1 MRGPFWSRSLKFEGM
16 CMCVAVRTAY
26 ITLGKYAEE
35 NLILLN
41 GILSVRLNSEVQ
53 STFSE

>member
-1 MRGPFWSRSLKFEGM
+1 MRGPFWSRSLKFER
-16 CMCVAVRTAY
+16 MCVALRTAY
-26 ITLGKYAEE
+26 NTLRKYAEE

-41 GILSVRLNSEVQ
+41 GILSFGLNSEVQ

>member
-1 MRGPFWSRSLKFEGM
+1 MRGPFWSISLKFER
-16 CMCVAVRTAY
+16 MCVALRTAY
-26 ITLGKYAEE
+26 TLGKYAEE

-41 GILSVRLNSEVQ
+41 GILSVRLSSEVQ

>member
-1 MRGPFWSRSLKFEGM
+1 MRGPSRRGSKFERM
-16 CMCVAVRTAY
+16 SVALRTAY
-26 ITLGKYAEE
+26 ITLRKYAEE

>member
-1 MRGPFWSRSLKFEGM
+1 MRGPFWSISLKFER
-16 CMCVAVRTAY
+16 MCVALRTAY